1 MPHYRLKSR
10 EVVFEARRL
19 SETNTHDLAH
29 WCGGKA
35 VYDTGKLVGVNIPTS
50 SKMIR
55 ARIGDYIIKDRWG
68 DFNVCSSDVFDSMY
82 EMVLHS
88 S

>member
-19 SETNTHDLAH
+19 SEAKTHDLAH
-29 WCGGKA
+29 WCGGKV
-35 VYDTGKLVGVNIPTS
+35 VYDAGKLAGVNIPTS
-50 SKMIR
+50 SRTIR
-55 ARIGDYIIKDRWG
+55 AKMGDYIIKDRWG
-68 DFNVCSSDVFDSMY
+68 DFNVCSPDLFESMY